1 MKKVAGKIALVL
13 FGLFLAFL
21 FAEGFLRL
29 LGLEPQTTT
38 RPPFYWSNAAG
49 MDYDITENF
58 PPFKYVVDHTTLT
71 AWGNNIG
78 CFDDNYNNEKDFTL
92 LVGDSFT
99 WGLAPL
105 QEKWGSLLQNYTGM
119 RVLKCGLEGYGT
131 RQELAKAESVVSK
144 VKQYPKLLVVGYFY
158 NDIIEDWA
166 PQNIAILNGYPVAK
180 SAILDETT
188 GATQTFS
195 DQKNEE
201 ELVHY
206 QTYCRPG
213 VPKYKFLV
221 RMRCLAQQNLA
232 LYPYTKTVAQA
243 LLNAIGGK
251 GFSDK
256 ISANE
261 VPPVGSFL
269 TRLPTSTYPWLPKL
283 YENHFNYVAEF
294 KKLAD
299 SYHAKL
305 LFVLIP
311 SKQMVYPSL
320 FADDLETHLSLDL
333 DLLHLSIRGFLDSS
347 KIDYLDLTAPI
358 IKHSASSTPD
368 GIGPHNFYWV
378 TDDHLNVRGNQLAGA
393 LVSQY
398 VLEHD
403 LLPLTQEQKTAQLE
417 KVQAALQKLQ

>member
-13 FGLFLAFL
+13 FGLFLALL
-21 FAEGFLRL
+21 FAEGLLRL
-29 LGLEPQTTT
+29 IGFKPQTTA

-58 PPFKYVVDHTTLT
+58 PAFKYVVDRTTLT

-78 CFDDNYNNEKDFTL
+78 CFDDNYNNESNFTL

-105 QEKWGSLLQNYTGM
+105 QEKWGTLLQNYTGV

-131 RQELAKAESVVSK
+131 RQELAKAKSIVSK
-144 VKQYPKLLVVGYFY
+144 VKHDPKLLVVGYFY
-158 NDIIEDWA
+158 NDIVEDWV
-166 PQNIAILNGYPVAK
+166 PQTIAILNGYPVAK

-188 GATQTFS
+188 GATQTLS

-201 ELVHY
+201 ELANY

-213 VPKYKFLV
+213 IPQHRSLV
-221 RMRCLAQQNLA
+221 RIRCLAQQNLA
-232 LYPYTKTVAQA
+232 LYPYIKTVTQA
-243 LLNAIGGK
+243 LLNAIGGN
-251 GFSDK
+251 GFSSK

-261 VPPVGSFL
+261 VPPVGTFL

-283 YENHFNYVAEF
+283 YENHFNYVAGF

-299 SYHAKL
+299 SYRAKL

-320 FADDLETHLSLDL
+320 YADDLKTHPSLDL
-333 DLLHLSIRGFLDSS
+333 DVLHRSIRGFLDSS
-347 KIDYLDLTAPI
+347 KIDYLDLTAPVI
-358 IKHSASSTPD
+358 EHSASSTPH
-368 GIGPHNFYWV
+368 GTGAHNFYWV
-378 TDDHLNVRGNQLAGA
+378 ADDHLNIRGNQLAGL

-403 LLPLTQEQKTAQLE
+403 LVSSAPEEKSMQL
-417 KVQAALQKLQ
+417 QNIQTALQKLQ